1 MHASQ
6 LDAGVF
12 FPPGSDDGMTGSVR
26 VKVIKLCNWAIK
38 KKKSKMVLG
47 KMLMYNTVKF
57 SKGQY
62 LKYVLFHTGDD
73 TLGEA

>member
-38 KKKSKMVLG
+38 KKKIKDGIRQNAHVQYCEIL
-47 KMLMYNTVKF
+47 KRTV
-57 SKGQY
+57 SQICTVPY
-62 LKYVLFHTGDD
+62 RR
-73 TLGEA
+73 